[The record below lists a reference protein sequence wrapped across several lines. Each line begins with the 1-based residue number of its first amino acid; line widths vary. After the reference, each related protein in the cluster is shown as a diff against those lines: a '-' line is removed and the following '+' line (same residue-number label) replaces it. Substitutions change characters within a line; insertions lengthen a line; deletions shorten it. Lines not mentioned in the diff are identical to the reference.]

1 MLRDLSPLE
10 EGDVVRMRPFRL
22 GRKEWEKATV
32 TKRYD
37 ERSYEVESTNG
48 AYRRNRVDLKQTQTI
63 PPKSSA
69 ASPNKPTPGTS
80 HQPKEQRTTPAAVI
94 VQQRPKRTIKEP
106 AYLKDY
112 AR

>member
-1 MLRDLSPLE
+1 M
-10 EGDVVRMRPFRL
+10 
-22 GRKEWEKATV
+22 

-63 PPKSSA
+63 PTKSPAQDRKGNPETTQNKDQNQTLA